1 MRIST
6 SQMYQNGA
14 ASLMDGQSSLYKLQN
29 QLSTGKKFLSAQ
41 EDPVG
46 AALVLLNSQSLA
58 VNKQYADNQATASSH
73 LQLEETQLQ
82 SVVDNIQYVLGQV
95 IAGGNGSYSDSQRN
109 DIAKDLQGRLEFM
122 LGLSN
127 SADANGQYLFSGY
140 QGNEQPF
147 QVQADGSVKYAGDD
161 GQRRLQ
167 VGSSRQVAVSDS
179 GRDIF
184 VNAPIGNG
192 SFGLSAASTNTGTFD
207 CSMMRPRFRKF

>member
-73 LQLEETQLQ
+73 LQLEETQQLAAATIGIEQ
-82 SVVDNIQYVLGQV
+82 PRRTAAHATALAQEVGPIFFVGHQ
-95 IAGGNGSYSDSQRN
+95 
-109 DIAKDLQGRLEFM
+109 
-122 LGLSN
+122 
-127 SADANGQYLFSGY
+127 LFSR
-140 QGNEQPF
+140 F
-147 QVQADGSVKYAGDD
+147 QA
-161 GQRRLQ
+161 R
-167 VGSSRQVAVSDS
+167 
-179 GRDIF
+179 
-184 VNAPIGNG
+184 
-192 SFGLSAASTNTGTFD
+192 
-207 CSMMRPRFRKF
+207 